1 MERRE
6 TTLPGL
12 HFSFSSQLRSPL
24 SSCVTGGAML
34 FFTAAGAT
42 DHFL

>member
-6 TTLPGL
+6 TSLPGL

-24 SSCVTGGAML
+24 SSCATGGAML
-34 FFTAAGAT
+34 FLAAAGAR
-42 DHFL
+42 DCFL